1 LGGASGTANAYNVSQ
16 EGGRMNMTT
25 QNLLVELFV
34 EELPPK
40 ALKKLG
46 EAFASTLASS
56 LQSQGLASADAV
68 VTPFATPRRLAA
80 HITALA
86 EQAADKAVSQKLM
99 PVSVGLDASGN
110 ATPALL
116 KKLQALGADASAVA
130 GLKRAP
136 DGKAEAL
143 FYDSQV
149 TGVLLAAGLQKALE
163 EAIAKLPIPKV
174 MSYQLAQNCDM
185 PGWSSVSFV
194 RPAHKLI
201 ALLADKTLAIEVLGL
216 KSGRETLGH
225 RFEAAV
231 SPVVIQDADSYAAT
245 LLKDGAVIASFADRR
260 AEIERQLAAAAAKAG
275 AADGTTYTPID
286 DDALLDEV
294 TALVE
299 RPNVLTCAFEKEFL
313 DVPQECLILTMKANQ
328 KYFPL
333 LDAAGKLSNKFLVVS
348 NISPADA
355 SAVIGG
361 NERVVRPRLADAKF
375 FFDQDR
381 KKTLESRVAG
391 LDKVVYHNKLGT
403 QGDRL
408 ERVRA
413 ISRDIGLLLGDAELA
428 KNADTAALLAKTDLV
443 TDMVGEFPELQG
455 TMGRYYALN
464 DGLSTD
470 IANAIEDH
478 YKPRFAGDA
487 LPRNQAGVVVAL
499 ADKLET
505 LTGMFCIGNLPT
517 GDRDPFALRRHA
529 LGIIRILIERK
540 LEIDLPNLIAIAY
553 RVLRKWLNP
562 SVNSKN
568 GSVDLALLDKKAHVE
583 KFVHGI
589 ERDVFTQKLDHILIL
604 GGFYGDLTDFI
615 YERFAGTLREQGYST
630 QEVDAVI
637 TLRPERLSDVT
648 KRLQAVRAFAA
659 LPEAPALA
667 AANKRISNILKKEEN
682 VDATVNA
689 ALLQEPAEIALFA
702 AMNDVAPKAKAQL
715 EAGDYTASLQSL
727 AALRVPVDAFFDGV
741 MVNAEDL
748 ALRKNRQGLLKTLHE
763 AMNRVADLSKLAT

>member
-1 LGGASGTANAYNVSQ
+1 
-16 EGGRMNMTT
+16 MNMTT

-46 EAFASTLASS
+46 EAFASTLAAS
-56 LQSQGLASADAV
+56 LQSQGLAQADAV

-80 HITALA
+80 HITAVA
-86 EQAADKAVSQKLM
+86 AQAADKAVSQKLM

-116 KKLQALGADASAVA
+116 KKLQALGADVSNSASAVS
-130 GLKRAP
+130 GLKRAM

-143 FYDSQV
+143 FYDSLVKGATV
-149 TGVLLAAGLQKALE
+149 TEGLQKAVA

-174 MSYQLAQNCDM
+174 MSYQLAQNCEM

-201 ALLADKTLAIEVLGL
+201 ALHGLNTLAIDVLGL

-225 RFEAAV
+225 RFEAAM
-231 SPVVIQDADSYAAT
+231 SPVVIKDADSYAAT
-245 LLKDGAVIASFADRR
+245 LLKDGAVIASFAKRR
-260 AEIERQLAAAAAKAG
+260 AEIERQLVAAAAKAG

-286 DDALLDEV
+286 DAALLDEV
-294 TALVE
+294 TGLVE
-299 RPNVLTCAFEKEFL
+299 RPNVLTCSFEGEFL
-313 DVPQECLILTMKANQ
+313 AVPQECLILTMKANQ

-391 LDKVVYHNKLGT
+391 LDKVVYHNKLGS
-403 QGDRL
+403 QGERIL
-408 ERVRA
+408 RVRA
-413 ISRDIGLLLGDAELA
+413 IAKAIGQQLGGDALAEQADQAANLA
-428 KNADTAALLAKTDLV
+428 KSDLV

-464 DGLSTD
+464 DGLSVD
-470 IANAIEDH
+470 VADAIEDH
-478 YKPRFAGDA
+478 YKPRFAGDT
-487 LPRNQAGVVVAL
+487 LPRNPVGVVVAL

-505 LTGMFCIGNLPT
+505 LVGMFGIGNLPT
-517 GDRDPFALRRHA
+517 GDKDPFALRRHA
-529 LGIIRILIERK
+529 LGVIRMLIEKEIPLDLRYVVDTSFSVLDNDQLSLEWTRK
-540 LEIDLPNLIAIAY
+540 QGEIELAEKTRTANGAMFMHATMHSKRIFEKETASN
-553 RVLRKWLNP
+553 VL
-562 SVNSKN
+562 S
-568 GSVDLALLDKKAHVE
+568 
-583 KFVHGI
+583 
-589 ERDVFTQKLDHILIL
+589 
-604 GGFYGDLTDFI
+604 FI
-615 YERFAGTLREQGYST
+615 YDRLAGSLREQGYSS
-630 QEVDAVI
+630 QEVDAV
-637 TLRPERLSDVT
+637 LSLKPERLSDVS
-648 KRLQAVRAFAA
+648 KRLAAVRAFSA

-667 AANKRISNILKKEEN
+667 AANKRITNILKKAQEAAI
-682 VDATVNA
+682 VDPHVSEI
-689 ALLQEPAEIALFA
+689 LLKEPAEIALFD
-702 AMNDVAPKAKAQL
+702 AMNEVAPKAKAQFD
-715 EAGDYTASLQSL
+715 AGDYTASLQTL
-727 AALRVPVDAFFDGV
+727 AALRAPVDAFFDGV
-741 MVNAEDL
+741 MVNAEELDL
-748 ALRKNRQGLLKTLHE
+748 RLNRQGLLKSLHE
-763 AMNRVADLSKLAT
+763 AMNRVADLSKLAA